1 MQIFEN
7 CICVAQARVIAGR
20 KRDSHICTIAYQP
33 KHSRFL
39 RLCIPYVPGRS
50 PALRRWSS
58 FTFEGTKDTLP
69 NIDTREESWDVVSLS
84 SNAILKKDSQ
94 KRQIHRAL
102 LSEYKFEAQLN
113 ADRQSIGVLIPEPTS
128 LDFSLRRFNPN
139 NPKDQ
144 KKLGHQELMAS
155 KGIWFPPFE
164 VLVKGSY
171 QKNGMQK
178 SFNKQLLAWDVYE
191 ALRNTRK
198 NVDPFEA
205 IYRYRNPYMITGN
218 LPKIRNSFMVIGI
231 LSAPDGMI
239 ERYGLQPKQLAFA

>member
-1 MQIFEN
+1 MKIAFVSLKLVLLQVASVIHIF
-7 CICVAQARVIAGR
+7 AQSPTSQSIQDFSG
-20 KRDSHICTIAYQP
+20 
-33 KHSRFL
+33 
-39 RLCIPYVPGRS
+39 LCIPYIPGRS

-102 LSEYKFEAQLN
+102 LNEYKFEAQLN

-144 KKLGHQELMAS
+144 KKLGHQELMA
-155 KGIWFPPFE
+155 F
-164 VLVKGSY
+164 
-171 QKNGMQK
+171 
-178 SFNKQLLAWDVYE
+178 
-191 ALRNTRK
+191 
-198 NVDPFEA
+198 
-205 IYRYRNPYMITGN
+205 
-218 LPKIRNSFMVIGI
+218 
-231 LSAPDGMI
+231 
-239 ERYGLQPKQLAFA
+239 